1 MFGLSNPQRFM
12 RFTGPLTPVL
22 WTAAA
27 VLLAVGTWLSFTVP
41 ADYQQGDTVRI
52 MFVHVPAASLGLG
65 AYAAL
70 GVSSFFALVFRHA
83 LADAAARAA
92 ALPGAAFTALA
103 LFTGSLW
110 GQPMWGTWWVWD
122 ARLTSVLVLFLFYLG
137 YMALRASID
146 DEQKGARAAAVLGL
160 VGLINLPIVKFSV
173 DWWNTLH
180 QPASFL
186 TPGASGLDPVYLPP
200 FLTMLA
206 AYGVLFAALWL
217 TAIRTEIRRRR
228 VLSLADRSYLTV
240 EPKGVRL
247 ADLTTWR
254 RLAATIVAGPA
265 AARRGG
271 RPVRRLVAEARPG
284 LQARRHGRPAHPR
297 DRPAH
302 AGRRHGGSRQSGPED
317 RRGRPTHAGQCLR
330 LLVRPLPDRTPQAS
344 GPEGARD
351 RRRRRGL

>member
-12 RFTGPLTPVL
+12 AFTGPLTPVL
-22 WTAAA
+22 WGLAA
-27 VLLAVGTWLSFTVP
+27 VLIGVGAWLSFSVP

-52 MFVHVPAASLGLG
+52 MFAHVPAATLGLG

-103 LFTGSLW
+103 LITGSLW

-146 DEQKGARAAAVLGL
+146 DEQKAGRAAAVLGL

-186 TPGASGLDPVYLPP
+186 TPGSSGLDPVYLPP
-200 FLTMLA
+200 FLTMLT

-228 VLSLADRSYLTV
+228 VMTLRA
-240 EPKGVRL
+240 RL
-247 ADLTTWR
+247 AQ
-254 RLAATIVAGPA
+254 
-265 AARRGG
+265 
-271 RPVRRLVAEARPG
+271 EA
-284 LQARRHGRPAHPR
+284 
-297 DRPAH
+297 
-302 AGRRHGGSRQSGPED
+302 
-317 RRGRPTHAGQCLR
+317 
-330 LLVRPLPDRTPQAS
+330 
-344 GPEGARD
+344 
-351 RRRRRGL
+351 

>member
-12 RFTGPLTPVL
+12 AFTGPLTPVL
-22 WTAAA
+22 WGLAA
-27 VLLAVGTWLSFTVP
+27 VLLCVGVWLSFSVP

-52 MFVHVPAASLGLG
+52 MFVHVPAATWGLG

-92 ALPGAAFTALA
+92 ALPGAAFTGLA
-103 LFTGSLW
+103 LITGSLW

-146 DEQKGARAAAVLGL
+146 DEQKAGRAAAVLGL

-186 TPGASGLDPVYLPP
+186 TPGSSGLDPVYLPP

-206 AYGVLFAALWL
+206 AYGTLFLALWL

-228 VLSLADRSYLTV
+228 VMTLRA
-240 EPKGVRL
+240 RL
-247 ADLTTWR
+247 AQ
-254 RLAATIVAGPA
+254 
-265 AARRGG
+265 
-271 RPVRRLVAEARPG
+271 EA
-284 LQARRHGRPAHPR
+284 
-297 DRPAH
+297 
-302 AGRRHGGSRQSGPED
+302 
-317 RRGRPTHAGQCLR
+317 
-330 LLVRPLPDRTPQAS
+330 
-344 GPEGARD
+344 
-351 RRRRRGL
+351 

>member
-1 MFGLSNPQRFM
+1 MFGLANPDRFL
-12 RFTGPLTPVL
+12 RFTRPLTPVVWGL
-22 WTAAA
+22 AV
-27 VLLAVGTWLSFTVP
+27 VLLAVASWLSFAVP
-41 ADYQQGDTVRI
+41 EDFRQGDTVRI

-103 LFTGSLW
+103 LVTGSLW

-146 DEQKGARAAAVLGL
+146 DEQKAARAAAVLGL

-186 TPGASGLDPVYLPP
+186 TPGSSGLDPVYVPA

-206 AYGVLFAALWL
+206 AYGVVFGALWL
-217 TAIRTEIRRRR
+217 TAIRTEVRRRR
-228 VLSLADRSYLTV
+228 VMTLR
-240 EPKGVRL
+240 
-247 ADLTTWR
+247 
-254 RLAATIVAGPA
+254 
-265 AARRGG
+265 ARR
-271 RPVRRLVAEARPG
+271 AQEA
-284 LQARRHGRPAHPR
+284 
-297 DRPAH
+297 
-302 AGRRHGGSRQSGPED
+302 
-317 RRGRPTHAGQCLR
+317 
-330 LLVRPLPDRTPQAS
+330 
-344 GPEGARD
+344 
-351 RRRRRGL
+351 

>member
-12 RFTGPLTPVL
+12 AFTGPLTPVL
-22 WTAAA
+22 WGLAA
-27 VLLAVGTWLSFTVP
+27 VLIGVGAWLSFSVP

-52 MFVHVPAASLGLG
+52 MFVHVPAATLGLG

-103 LFTGSLW
+103 LITGSLW

-146 DEQKGARAAAVLGL
+146 DEQKAGRAAAVLGL

-186 TPGASGLDPVYLPP
+186 TPGSSGLDPVYLPP
-200 FLTMLA
+200 FLTMLT
-206 AYGVLFAALWL
+206 AYGVLFLALWL

-228 VLSLADRSYLTV
+228 VMTLRA
-240 EPKGVRL
+240 RL
-247 ADLTTWR
+247 AQ
-254 RLAATIVAGPA
+254 
-265 AARRGG
+265 
-271 RPVRRLVAEARPG
+271 EA
-284 LQARRHGRPAHPR
+284 
-297 DRPAH
+297 
-302 AGRRHGGSRQSGPED
+302 
-317 RRGRPTHAGQCLR
+317 
-330 LLVRPLPDRTPQAS
+330 
-344 GPEGARD
+344 
-351 RRRRRGL
+351 